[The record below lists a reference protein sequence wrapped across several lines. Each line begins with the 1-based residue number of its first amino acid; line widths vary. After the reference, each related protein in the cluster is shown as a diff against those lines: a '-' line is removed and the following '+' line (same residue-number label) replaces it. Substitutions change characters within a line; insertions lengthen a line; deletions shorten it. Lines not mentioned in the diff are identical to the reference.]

1 MGWFMDVLKYPILGN
16 RVESYLLAA
25 LVALAGVIILRLL
38 KKILLP
44 RLREWVARTP
54 SQTDNFILA
63 LSERYLLPLFNLGIL
78 YFSLSQLTLNAVCTK
93 YLSAFCII
101 VLTIQLTRLFI
112 TVLVYLFETLW
123 VRTGGSQETPVS
135 ASILTIVKVVVW
147 GLGIVFIFDNLGFNV
162 SAIVAGLG
170 IGGVAVALAA
180 QTILG
185 DLFNYF
191 VIFFDRPFEQGDFII
206 VDDYMGII
214 EKIGIKSTR
223 IRSLDGEQIVISN
236 SNLTASRIR
245 NYKRM
250 QQRRAIF
257 EIGVTY
263 ETPAEKLRK
272 IPSIIRTIVEQ
283 IREAR
288 LDRAHFKKFG
298 PYSLDF
304 EIVYFILTSD
314 YNKYMDIQQ
323 QINLGIMEAFE
334 KEGIEFAYPTQVEY
348 VKAQVHSDSA
358 QSVHEILEA
367 RQKMPPQPEK

>member
-1 MGWFMDVLKYPILGN
+1 MRWFVDILEYPILGN
-16 RVESYLLAA
+16 RIESYLLAA
-25 LVALAGVIILRLL
+25 FVAAAGLFVFSQL
-38 KKILLP
+38 KKILIP

-54 SQTDNFILA
+54 SQADNFILA
-63 LSERYLLPLFNLGIL
+63 LCERYLLPLLNLGVL
-78 YFSLSQLTLNAVCTK
+78 YFSLNQLTLNAVCQK
-93 YLSAFCII
+93 YLSALCII
-101 VLTIQLTRLFI
+101 VLTIQLTRLLI
-112 TVLVYLFETLW
+112 TVMVYLFENLW
-123 VRTGGSQETPVS
+123 VRTAGSQETPVS
-135 ASILTIVKVVVW
+135 ASILTILKVVVW

-206 VDDYMGII
+206 VDDSMGVI

-263 ETPAEKLRK
+263 ETPASKLK
-272 IPSIIRTIVEQ
+272 QIPVIIRSIVDQ

-304 EIVYFILTSD
+304 EVVYFILSAD
-314 YNKYMDIQQ
+314 YNKYMDVQQ
-323 QINLGIMEAFE
+323 QINLAIMEAFE

-348 VKAQVHSDSA
+348 VKAQFHSEGNPSG
-358 QSVHEILEA
+358 SEILAA
-367 RQKMPPQPEK
+367 RQKLPPRQEP